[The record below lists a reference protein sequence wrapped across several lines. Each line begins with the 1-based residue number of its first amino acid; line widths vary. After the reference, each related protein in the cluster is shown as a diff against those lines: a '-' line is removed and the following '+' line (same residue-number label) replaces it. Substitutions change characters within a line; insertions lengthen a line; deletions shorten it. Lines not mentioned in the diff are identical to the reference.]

1 MYACFIS
8 HTRYT
13 NHEAMCLLG
22 FYLPAEI
29 HSNLQLGKLTLSCSY
44 LYLHSMIMTK
54 FCPNMSFR
62 VYAKFPF
69 LIDSMLFYFQTAIND
84 FINIVGLGKV
94 FSSVPHY

>member
-1 MYACFIS
+1 
-8 HTRYT
+8 
-13 NHEAMCLLG
+13 
-22 FYLPAEI
+22 
-29 HSNLQLGKLTLSCSY
+29 
-44 LYLHSMIMTK
+44 MIMTK